1 MFQALLSLRVQLHK
15 VLVFR
20 FISADWLLKQNN
32 HETHEGGAAHVL
44 FCTVMDSSHRSV
56 SCMTR
61 TRGGWG
67 GGEEVLGN
75 EKNESSA
82 QNRRRKAKLINDV

>member
-20 FISADWLLKQNN
+20 FVSADWLLKQNY
-32 HETHEGGAAHVL
+32 HETHEGVAAHVL

-61 TRGGWG
+61 T
-67 GGEEVLGN
+67 GGEEWRGGLQ
-75 EKNESSA
+75 ERDK
-82 QNRRRKAKLINDV
+82 